1 MAFVV
6 AHRAIR
12 AVSYSVYPVVDW
24 NYLRR
29 YFLSPGG
36 AIDSQEE
43 VTGVH
48 YAEAARLCKQDEIS
62 TTCQFDDLALA
73 LRRAKVRS

>member
-6 AHRAIR
+6 APRVIR

-24 NYLRR
+24 DYLRR
-29 YFLSPGG
+29 YFLFPGV

-43 VTGVH
+43 VTVVH
-48 YAEAARLCKQDEIS
+48 SADASRLCNQDEII
-62 TTCQFDDLALA
+62 TTCQFDALA
-73 LRRAKVRS
+73 LTLREAKVRP